1 MHIVITDSGL
11 GGLSVCAQLINLLKD
26 FSVLENSGIPK
37 CDIKITYVNAVP
49 SNDKGY
55 NKMSGKKEQ
64 IETFENII
72 RNIVRLIS
80 PDSIFVACGTLSV
93 LLNQLASPN
102 DKPVK
107 IEGIVNIGI
116 QLLLNSLKKFAK
128 SQITTLVLL

>member
-26 FSVLENSGIPK
+26 FSILENSGIPK

-49 SNDKGY
+49 SNDKDY

-64 IETFENII
+64 IETFEKILSNT
-72 RNIVRLIS
+72 VRLIS

-93 LLNQLASPN
+93 LLNQLAS
-102 DKPVK
+102 
-107 IEGIVNIGI
+107 
-116 QLLLNSLKKFAK
+116 S
-128 SQITTLVLL
+128 